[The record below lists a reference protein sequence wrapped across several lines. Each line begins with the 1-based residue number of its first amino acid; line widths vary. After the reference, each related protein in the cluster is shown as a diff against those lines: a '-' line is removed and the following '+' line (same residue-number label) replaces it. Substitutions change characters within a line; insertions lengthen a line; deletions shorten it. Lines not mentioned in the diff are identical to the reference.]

1 MHLVSKRVICFFSTE
16 NAVAGYKFYAG
27 PSVVTS
33 ISGGGDITAN
43 GAITSASSSTT
54 GNATVGGNLTVTGTL
69 ITTGFYSM
77 KPYIASY
84 LSSAGVV
91 STTIKQ
97 GFATITSVSKSTG
110 QYVCTIPAH
119 PSGANYAVFVQQQ
132 FANSSTAIANYG
144 VLVTSSTV
152 FSVYSKTTGGVLVD
166 SAFYV
171 RTVPQIN
178 YVLLIDALL
187 R

>member
-1 MHLVSKRVICFFSTE
+1 
-16 NAVAGYKFYAG
+16 
-27 PSVVTS
+27 
-33 ISGGGDITAN
+33 
-43 GAITSASSSTT
+43 
-54 GNATVGGNLTVTGTL
+54 
-69 ITTGFYSM
+69 M

-97 GFATITSVSKSTG
+97 GFATITSVSKTTG
-110 QYVCTIPAH
+110 QYICTIPAH

-132 FANSSTAIANYG
+132 FADSSTAIANYG

-152 FSVYSKTTGGVLVD
+152 FSVYSKTTAGVLVD

-171 RTVPQIN
+171 RTVP
-178 YVLLIDALL
+178 
-187 R
+187 